1 MLQKSPEW
9 FDWPHVNAHLPGL
22 AAALS
27 QHSLDEL
34 ESPGNPGIE
43 LFRQHGGC
51 AMVVP
56 KDLGG
61 LGLGPVEACNLHYEI
76 GGLSPSLAVATTMH
90 NFSVATIVE
99 VAAQGDGIENLLLDA
114 IANQKMYV
122 ASGFSEGKSQQHIL
136 RPAMKA
142 TRVKGGI
149 TIRGVKKPCSLTHSM
164 DLLTA
169 SVSLEDDGNETAAVA
184 LVSAKS
190 DKIERRP
197 FWAQPALAGAESDEV
212 ILNDVF
218 VEDNLV
224 LPLGGGNG
232 ERIQTRGLWWFELM
246 ITASYLGT
254 AARLVREVIAGGRG
268 SPLSQIELVSDIDT
282 ARAALLFMAQTLE
295 TEAEPSLER
304 LLSIRLAIQQCI
316 QRVAPKA
323 MALLGGMRFITS
335 AETAYFAVASQALS
349 FHPPNDEA
357 LAQRI
362 LGGLHGE
369 HFVV

>member
-9 FDWPHVNAHLPGL
+9 FDWPHLEAHLPGL
-22 AAALS
+22 VAALS
-27 QHSLDEL
+27 KHSLNEL
-34 ESPGNPGIE
+34 ESAGNPGIE

-51 AMVVP
+51 AMIVP
-56 KDLGG
+56 KKLGG
-61 LGLGPVEACNLHYEI
+61 LGLSPVQACSVQYEL

-114 IANQKMYV
+114 IANQKLYV

-136 RPAMKA
+136 HPTMKA
-142 TRVKGGI
+142 TRVAGGV

-169 SVSLEDDGNETAAVA
+169 SVCLYDEGKETAAVV
-184 LVSAKS
+184 LVSAAS
-190 DKIERRP
+190 ANIERRP
-197 FWAQPALAGAESDEV
+197 FWGQPALAGAESDEV

-218 VEDNLV
+218 VENNLV
-224 LPLGGGNG
+224 LPLDGDNG

-246 ITASYLGT
+246 ITGSYLGM
-254 AARLVREVIAGGRG
+254 AARLVREVIASARG
-268 SPLSQIELVSDIDT
+268 SPLSRIELVSDIET
-282 ARAALLFMAQTLE
+282 ARAALLFMGQALE
-295 TEAEPSLER
+295 AEAEPPLER
-304 LLSIRLAIQQCI
+304 LLSIRLAIQKCI

-323 MALLGGMRFITS
+323 LALLGGMRFITS
-335 AETAYFAVASQALS
+335 GDTSYFAVASQALS

-362 LGGLHGE
+362 LSGMHGE
-369 HFVV
+369 PFVL